1 MQNGFYK
8 AATVNLFV
16 NCGIFGASLFIPQI
30 ASNVGANGFQLTAI
44 ISGYNLSLFITSWY
58 FGRLAD
64 ARGKKY
70 VMLFGLGISV
80 FVCLAHIFMLNSVY
94 TLILARMLFGAAI
107 GIFPGALIAYAYE
120 RGSKKLGI
128 YAGFGAAGTTLGSLI
143 VGQIKEYTMIFA
155 ACSAFMASGFALALL
170 LPFASEKKHIV
181 PMFPKNVIKRAWCAY
196 AGVLIRHSGATAI
209 WAIFPVFLARIGCT
223 APEIGVLYAINTGTQ
238 AISMFFLDRY
248 ASTKLLPFSFALSAI
263 TFLTFTLAS
272 NFYQM
277 IPTQI
282 ILGVSWAT
290 MYVGALKYI
299 NERNEEHS
307 TASGLLSGT
316 TSLANIIGP
325 IITGLVIGNIAL
337 ADAPLTT
344 FHLVMYIASIFA
356 CTALIMY
363 LFGDRKSERK
373 STA

>member
-1 MQNGFYK
+1 MQNGFYRV
-8 AATVNLFV
+8 ATVNFLV
-16 NCGIFGASLFIPQI
+16 NCAIFGAALFIPQI

-44 ISGYNLSLFITSWY
+44 ISGYNFSLFLTSWY

-64 ARGKKY
+64 TRGKRY

-80 FVCLAHIFMLNSVY
+80 FVCLAHIFLINSVY
-94 TLILARMLFGAAI
+94 TLVIARMFFGAAI

-128 YAGFGAAGTTLGSLI
+128 YAGFGSAGTALGSLI
-143 VGQIKEYTMIFA
+143 VGQVKDYALIFVV
-155 ACSAFMASGFALALL
+155 CSIFMAAGFALAFF
-170 LPFASEKKHIV
+170 LPFTSEKKHVV
-181 PMFPKNVIKRAWCAY
+181 PMFPKKVIKKAWRAY
-196 AGVLIRHSGATAI
+196 VGVLIRHSGATAI

-223 APEIGVLYAINTGTQ
+223 AFEIGVLYAINTGTQ

-248 ASTKLLPFSFALSAI
+248 ASTKLLPFSFALSAL

-272 NFYQM
+272 DFYQM

-282 ILGVSWAT
+282 ILGLSWAT

-337 ADAPLTT
+337 ANASITT
-344 FHLVMYIASIFA
+344 FHTVMYIASGFA
-356 CTALIMY
+356 ITALVIY
-363 LFGDRKSERK
+363 LIGDGKDRER
-373 STA
+373 

>member
-8 AATVNLFV
+8 AATVNLLV

-30 ASNVGANGFQLTAI
+30 AANVGANGFQLTGI
-44 ISGYNLSLFITSWY
+44 ISGYNLSLFLTSWY

-64 ARGKKY
+64 TRGKKY

-80 FVCLAHIFMLNSVY
+80 FVCLAHIFMINSVY
-94 TLILARMLFGAAI
+94 TLILARLLFGAAI

-128 YAGFGAAGTTLGSLI
+128 YASFGAAGTAFGSLI
-143 VGQIKEYTMIFA
+143 VGQVKDYTMIFMV
-155 ACSAFMASGFALALL
+155 CSVFMCAGFVLALL
-170 LPFASEKKHIV
+170 LPFSSEKKHVV
-181 PMFPKNVIKRAWCAY
+181 PMFPKSVIKRAWCAY

-223 APEIGVLYAINTGTQ
+223 AFEIGVLYAINTGTQ

-248 ASTKLLPFSFALSAI
+248 ASTKLLPFGFALSAV
-263 TFLTFTLAS
+263 TFLTFTFAS
-272 NFYQM
+272 DFHQM
-277 IPTQI
+277 IPTQV
-282 ILGVSWAT
+282 ILGLSWAT

-337 ADAPLTT
+337 ANASLTT
-344 FHLVMYIASIFA
+344 FHLVMYIASGFA
-356 CTALIMY
+356 FTALILY
-363 LFGDRKSERK
+363 VTGNRKYRK
-373 STA
+373 VCT